1 MNRHGAGHL
10 RSGSLP
16 TPSGASYAAVAPHAG
31 RRSPLSSLLDRLS
44 QPLPIDA
51 YRTLVNP
58 LWARDRRGVIEAVT
72 PITPDACAITI
83 RTNRAWPRH
92 DAGQF
97 VTIGVEID
105 GVRHHRCYSLTSVG
119 DRSGSQLIEIAVQRV
134 PGGLV
139 STHLTSAARIGDLVH
154 LSGPDGD
161 FTLPSFVPD
170 RLLLISGGSGVTPL
184 VGIVRTL
191 ASRPPHSDVVVVHH
205 APTAERTMFS
215 AELTRLAARHD
226 WLTVHLV
233 HTRDG
238 GARLDPARLD
248 DLCPDWA
255 DRETFVCGPTP
266 LIEFVT
272 DHWDA
277 AGALERVHL
286 ERFTLDLP
294 APADPATGDTVTAT
308 FATTGSIATAPVGA
322 TLLATAEAAGIDAP
336 YGCRTGVC
344 HTCSTRLVSGCTTDV
359 RDGRISEAGTHVQ
372 LCVSTPLTD
381 VALDL

>member
-1 MNRHGAGHL
+1 M
-10 RSGSLP
+10 
-16 TPSGASYAAVAPHAG
+16 
-31 RRSPLSSLLDRLS
+31 S

-277 AGALERVHL
+277 AGALERLHL
-286 ERFTLDLP
+286 ERFTP
-294 APADPATGDTVTAT
+294 RP
-308 FATTGSIATAPVGA
+308 SGA
-322 TLLATAEAAGIDAP
+322 RRSRHRRHGH
-336 YGCRTGVC
+336 R
-344 HTCSTRLVSGCTTDV
+344 DV
-359 RDGRISEAGTHVQ
+359 RDHRQHRHSSGRRNAAGHGRGRRHRRPLRVPHRRVPHVLDPPRVGLHHRRPRRSHQ
-372 LCVSTPLTD
+372 RGRHPRAALRVDPAHRRRTRPLAPPSPDPTR
-381 VALDL
+381 ALPHPDKDPS